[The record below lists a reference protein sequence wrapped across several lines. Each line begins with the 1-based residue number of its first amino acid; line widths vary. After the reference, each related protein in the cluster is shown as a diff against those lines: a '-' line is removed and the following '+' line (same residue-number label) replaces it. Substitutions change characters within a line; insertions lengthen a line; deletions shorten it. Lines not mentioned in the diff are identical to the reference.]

1 MSNKRP
7 EPIFLPGLPQGWSV
21 TFLHAL
27 FEIRD
32 AENNVIH
39 TEPVPI
45 DSLPEGE
52 LYARA
57 LGAAL
62 LCKNLIALKTKKK

>member
-7 EPIFLPGLPQGWSV
+7 EPLFLSGLPQGWSV

-32 AENNVIH
+32 AEGSVVH
-39 TEPVPI
+39 TEPVPT

-62 LCKNLIALKTKKK
+62 LCKNLIAMKRK